1 MSKRTSFFSLPA
13 AAAGIFLSCVAN
25 PASAGGD
32 IRYEYITLECMSP
45 GLCRAQKA
53 GPSLSGFK
61 PEFLIFNGRPPDK
74 DTRNPRRALPS
85 ETAALVENNSLPFYT
100 VESGRVDTAL
110 PPPPCFN
117 AEPPMTRMNIIVAD
131 NTDASCKLE
140 SFLGSPRIIMLF
152 SDLNARSRETTLPR
166 GEIIRALKIRPGM
179 KIVDVGAGKGYFSLR
194 MSEAVEADGKIFSTD
209 IDPVALKHLR
219 REIRLKKTDNILPVL
234 VKSEGLDSF
243 YTDHIFDII
252 FICEVPGLLSAQKN
266 EEYFTDLLPSL
277 RKDTGRLYVIEI
289 KNIPSRTETLNK
301 AVSSWDYGSPF
312 FKRLRPENR
321 NFMQKRRKGGLP
333 EKNEREMAED
343 IKKMARDVSFAKEM
357 LAYLTDGGKTPLFF
371 FDIIHEREIMLIR
384 YLLPRL
390 YKDGAFKKKYAVLP
404 LKNKQQITALNKTL
418 MILLLRL
425 GLNDLTSTGNSGR
438 SSLKKISVISMLSRC
453 GYELT
458 KEYTFLPEHY
468 FLEFKRKR

>member
-1 MSKRTSFFSLPA
+1 MPKRTSFFSLPA

-32 IRYEYITLECMSP
+32 IRYEYITLECISP

-53 GPSLSGFK
+53 GPSLSGFT
-61 PEFLIFNGRPPDK
+61 PDFLIFNSRPPDK
-74 DTRNPRRALPS
+74 NTRISRRTLPS
-85 ETAALVENNSLPFYT
+85 ETAALVEKNGLPFYT
-100 VESGRVDTAL
+100 VESGRVYTAL
-110 PPPPCFN
+110 PPPSCFN

-131 NTDASCKLE
+131 NTDAPCKLE
-140 SFLGSPRIIMLF
+140 SFLESPRIIMLF
-152 SDLNARSRETTLPR
+152 SDLNAESRETTLPR

-179 KIVDVGAGKGYFSLR
+179 KVADVGTGKGYFSLR
-194 MSEAVEADGKIFSTD
+194 MSEAVEPGGKIFSTD
-209 IDPVALKHLR
+209 IDPVILKHLR

-234 VKSEGLDSF
+234 VKSKGVDRF
-243 YTDHIFDII
+243 YKNYIFDII
-252 FICEVPGLLSAQKN
+252 FICEVPGLLSAQGNK
-266 EEYFTDLLPSL
+266 EYFTDLLPSL
-277 RKDTGRLYVIEI
+277 RKDTGRLYVIEM

-301 AVSSWDYGSPF
+301 TVSSWDYGSPF

-321 NFMQKRRKGGLP
+321 NFIRKRGEDGLP
-333 EKNEREMAED
+333 EKNECEMTED
-343 IKKMARDVSFAKEM
+343 IRKMARDVSFAKEM
-357 LAYLTDGGKTPLFF
+357 LSYLTDGGRTPLFF

-384 YLLPRL
+384 HLLPRL
-390 YKDGAFKKKYAVLP
+390 YKDGAFKKGYALLH

-438 SSLKKISVISMLSRC
+438 SSLKKTSVISMLSRC
-453 GYELT
+453 GYEFT